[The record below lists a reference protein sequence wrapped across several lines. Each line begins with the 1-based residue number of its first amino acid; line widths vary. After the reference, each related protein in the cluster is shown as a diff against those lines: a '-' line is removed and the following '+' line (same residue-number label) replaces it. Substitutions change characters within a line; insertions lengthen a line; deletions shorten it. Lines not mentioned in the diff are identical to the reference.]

1 MKSTGLLILR
11 LVFGFVMIMH
21 GIQKAFEWT
30 PAGTVASFEQMGI
43 PMAAAAAYFAM
54 ATELVGGT
62 MIILGAG
69 TRIAAAAS
77 VVSMS
82 GALIFVHLAAGR
94 ADSGSARPLSTR
106 GEESTAA
113 CSTMPPIVWVGGIVS
128 LSGTLFCLRIEAIA
142 AVLRR
147 RAAVHFP
154 SGNGPPPCMRHRLTA
169 DECPHWD
176 SNPEHKDFKSS
187 VSANWTMGARLVH
200 TKHRTPLFH
209 ESRVTHIRSSVPN
222 SPHRLSPE
230 AGAGWMTKC
239 HPWETP

>member
-1 MKSTGLLILR
+1 
-11 LVFGFVMIMH
+11 
-21 GIQKAFEWT
+21 
-30 PAGTVASFEQMGI
+30 
-43 PMAAAAAYFAM
+43 
-54 ATELVGGT
+54 
-62 MIILGAG
+62 
-69 TRIAAAAS
+69 
-77 VVSMS
+77 
-82 GALIFVHLAAGR
+82 
-94 ADSGSARPLSTR
+94 
-106 GEESTAA
+106 
-113 CSTMPPIVWVGGIVS
+113 MPPIVWVGGIVS

-209 ESRVTHIRSSVPN
+209 ESRVTHIRSSVPY
-222 SPHRLSPE
+222 SPHRLNTAKGGTEDRSPRRRPFHVQGLSGLTGYRPARFRALPCAVRE
-230 AGAGWMTKC
+230 RYRLLPGMPGAGSAGGESRRCRDRRSGSEPRWS
-239 HPWETP
+239 